1 MKKLSILAIGLMT
14 MAAVPAVAQSEVKEV
29 QTATAQAEQ
38 KTAVKPEQL
47 PDGVQ
52 NSLKADSFKD
62 WSVSSAAMVGSNY
75 EVTLMKEK
83 ETKVVKFDKEGTI
96 LK

>member
-1 MKKLSILAIGLMT
+1 MKKLSFLAVSLMT
-14 MAAVPAVAQSEVKEV
+14 LAAAPGFAQTDAK
-29 QTATAQAEQ
+29 QTATAQADQ

-47 PDGVQ
+47 PEGVQ
-52 NSLKADSFKD
+52 KSLKTDSFKD
-62 WSVSSAAMVGSNY
+62 WTVSSAVMTGANY
-75 EVTLMKEK
+75 EVTLMKDK